1 MHSELF
7 RNIPGNSNWEGSFYE
22 RLTEYGEWDSKS
34 FWVLHLDLLNIA
46 KQQISNQ
53 PVERELA
60 YTLLQL
66 QQKVLSLISANFAK
80 DDVFNISNINT
91 EQLYEFQERFEMAIL
106 GAISGEVLPESSFD
120 LVNPLVK
127 NA

>member
-1 MHSELF
+1 MHSELL

-34 FWVLHLDLLNIA
+34 FWALHLDLLNIA
-46 KQQISNQ
+46 KQQITNQ
-53 PVERELA
+53 PVDRELA
-60 YTLLQL
+60 YMLLLL
-66 QQKVLSLISANFAK
+66 QQKVFTLTSAHFTK
-80 DDVFNISNINT
+80 IDVFEISNINS
-91 EQLYEFQERFEMAIL
+91 EQLYEFQERFNMAIL
-106 GAISGEVLPESSFD
+106 GAITGEVLPESSFD

>member
-1 MHSELF
+1 MHSELT
-7 RNIPGNSNWEGSFYE
+7 RNIPGNTRWEGSFYE

-34 FWVLHLDLLNIA
+34 FWALHFDLLEIA
-46 KQQISNQ
+46 KHQNTDL

-60 YTLLQL
+60 YMLLYL
-66 QQKVLSLISANFAK
+66 QQRVLNLISAHFNK
-80 DDVFNISNINT
+80 NDVFEISNINP
-91 EQLYEFQERFEMAIL
+91 EQLYEFKERFEMAIL
-106 GAISGEVLPESSFD
+106 GAISGEVLSETSFD

>member
-1 MHSELF
+1 MHSEIV
-7 RNIPGNSNWEGSFYE
+7 RNIPGNLNWEGSFYE

-46 KQQISNQ
+46 KQQVTNQ

-60 YTLLQL
+60 YMLLLL
-66 QQKVLSLISANFAK
+66 QQKVLTLISAHFAK
-80 DDVFNISNINT
+80 NDVFKIVNINT
-91 EQLYEFQERFEMAIL
+91 EQLYEYQERFKMAIL

-120 LVNPLVK
+120 LANPLVK

>member
-7 RNIPGNSNWEGSFYE
+7 RNIPGNLNWEGSFYE

-46 KQQISNQ
+46 KQQISNK

-60 YTLLQL
+60 YMLLQL
-66 QQKVLSLISANFAK
+66 QQKVLNLISANFAK
-80 DDVFNISNINT
+80 DDVFNISNITT